1 MKGNLLSMKG
11 SSAKQKALMD
21 GETSQEDMDD
31 QKDDLQ
37 EYFEAEKPEP

>member
-1 MKGNLLSMKG
+1 MKGN
-11 SSAKQKALMD
+11 AKQKSLVMD

-31 QKDDLQ
+31 QKDDVQ